1 MALELSSDVPC
12 GSSSH
17 PVSMTLMPW
26 GTVVM
31 SSLCL
36 LLPESAQRLAGS
48 TCMQHREALH
58 LSAQQALYGDGRVD
72 VPAFLEAQ
80 AAEAVRDFL
89 TRLRKQRA
97 ELVEAILQD
106 WDAHWTEGEVKLRA
120 ALEADAPGVRWAAAI
135 VAGERAAIGLVP
147 ELMHASEDED
157 LGVQLAA
164 VRALAQIA
172 DARAAPILCRWLG
185 EKRLIPEIRQQIARA
200 LGEIGSAE
208 AVEPLIQALR
218 DEDWWVRTAAAKALG
233 QIGDARA
240 VEPLIQA
247 LRDKGK
253 WVRTAAAKALGQIG
267 DARAVEPLIQAL
279 RDWDESVRTAAA
291 EALVKIGDAR
301 AVEPLIQ
308 ALRDGWVRTAAA
320 EALGQIR
327 AARAVGP
334 LIQALRDEDWRVRT
348 AAAEELGRIGDAR
361 AVEPL
366 IQALRD
372 ENESVRTAAAEALGM
387 GLMRFLIGRRIIHRR
402 YGRGV
407 IEKIFRE
414 RPPAVVVRLE
424 NPSGPES
431 LQVVS
436 LAEDFSLE

>member
-31 SSLCL
+31 SSPCL

-48 TCMQHREALH
+48 KCMQYQEALH
-58 LSAQQALYGDGRVD
+58 LSTQQALYGNDPLY

-80 AAEAVRDFL
+80 TAETAMNFL
-89 TRLRKQRA
+89 TDLRERRPK
-97 ELVEAILQD
+97 LVEAILED
-106 WDAHWTEGEVKLRA
+106 EDMHWTEAEVGLRA

-147 ELMHASEDED
+147 ELMRASEDED
-157 LGVQLAA
+157 LGVQVAA

-172 DARAAPILCRWLG
+172 DARAVPVLCRWLG

-218 DEDWWVRTAAAKALG
+218 DEDESVRAAAAKA
-233 QIGDARA
+233 
-240 VEPLIQA
+240 
-247 LRDKGK
+247 
-253 WVRTAAAKALGQIG
+253 
-267 DARAVEPLIQAL
+267 
-279 RDWDESVRTAAA
+279 
-291 EALVKIGDAR
+291 
-301 AVEPLIQ
+301 
-308 ALRDGWVRTAAA
+308 
-320 EALGQIR
+320 
-327 AARAVGP
+327 
-334 LIQALRDEDWRVRT
+334 
-348 AAAEELGRIGDAR
+348 LGRIGDAR

-372 ENESVRTAAAEALGM
+372 SNWRVRAAAAEALGRIGDVRAVEPLVQALGDENESVRMAAVKAAVKIGREAIQPLTEALIWTAAVKIRCEAVKPLIEALRDEDGSVRAAAAEALVRIGREAVEPLIQALRDEDKSVRAAAAEVLGM

-424 NPSGPES
+424 NLSGPES
-431 LQVVS
+431 RQVVS